1 MKNIKSLKAFE
12 SRDDDS
18 INDDIYR
25 LGEILE
31 EIEALMYEA
40 DELVRYTSKN
50 VGDSIIHERWKAYPY
65 NNIMAMLSSGSRYD
79 VGFSDIIEE
88 LEKALRGEDDIF

>member
-1 MKNIKSLKAFE
+1 MKNIKSLTAFE
-12 SRDDDS
+12 SRSDDS

-40 DELVRYTSKN
+40 NELVQYTAKQ
-50 VGDSIIHERWKAYPY
+50 VGDEIIYERWKAYPY

-79 VGFSDIIEE
+79 TGFLDIVEE
-88 LEKALRGEDDIF
+88 LEKALKGEDDRF